1 VPSELSYGYFCG
13 NIVDENDAWVSSH
26 REISQ

>member
-1 VPSELSYGYFCG
+1 VSSEFGYGYFCG
-13 NIVDENDAWVSSH
+13 NVVGDNDAWVGSH